1 MNNNDILRRLRYTF
15 EFNDKSMIKTFA
27 EGGLEPT
34 REHISDWL
42 KREDDLA
49 YKECPDVM
57 LAAFLNGLI
66 NLKRGKREGEQPA
79 PEERLTNNNIFMK
92 LKIALNLQAEDILE
106 MMNRSAFRLSKHE
119 LSAFFRKADH
129 KHFRKCQDQ
138 VLRHF
143 LKGLQLT
150 HRPGTETVDGEPE
163 AFDPSVSENE
173 AEQTANTASANAPE
187 PTPSSPWASA
197 SRKAAPKAPA
207 PKTTSAEIEAATTEP
222 ANTELAN
229 TELANAESANTEL
242 AETEVAK
249 APAAKPAIAKKPKTT
264 KSNTVAPEAAVP
276 EATAPEVV
284 APATDA
290 APTTETPEVESVW
303 RRKKP

>member
-15 EFNDKSMIKTFA
+15 ELNDKSMINTFA
-27 EGGLEPT
+27 EGGLT
-34 REHISDWL
+34 TDREHISDWL
-42 KREDDLA
+42 KRDDDPA
-49 YKECPDVM
+49 YEECPDVM

-138 VLRHF
+138 VLRNF

-150 HRPGTETVDGEPE
+150 HRPGTEDVDGDAENAVASDAEVLQPLIT
-163 AFDPSVSENE
+163 APASEYSKPAA
-173 AEQTANTASANAPE
+173 AETSAPE
-187 PTPSSPWASA
+187 PEPTVPSPWSSA
-197 SRKAAPKAPA
+197 SRKTNPTAPKAPA
-207 PKTTSAEIEAATTEP
+207 
-222 ANTELAN
+222 
-229 TELANAESANTEL
+229 
-242 AETEVAK
+242 AK
-249 APAAKPAIAKKPKTT
+249 IAPAAK
-264 KSNTVAPEAAVP
+264 
-276 EATAPEVV
+276 TAPAADKTAAKP
-284 APATDA
+284 APAKPTTPDTANDTTPAAEKPA
-290 APTTETPEVESVW
+290 APAVESVW
-303 RRKKP
+303 GRKKS

>member
-15 EFNDKSMIKTFA
+15 EFNDKAMIKTFA
-27 EGGLEPT
+27 EGGLSAT

-79 PEERLTNNNIFMK
+79 PEESLTNNNIFMK

-150 HRPGTETVDGEPE
+150 HRPGTETTDGEPE
-163 AFDPSVSENE
+163 AFDASVSENE
-173 AEQTANTASANAPE
+173 AEQPANTAPANEPE

-207 PKTTSAEIEAATTEP
+207 AKTTSAKTTSAETEAATTEP
-222 ANTELAN
+222 AQTEPAK
-229 TELANAESANTEL
+229 TD
-242 AETEVAK
+242 VAT
-249 APAAKPAIAKKPKTT
+249 APAAKPVVAKKPKTT
-264 KSNTVAPEAAVP
+264 KSKTVAPEAAAPDDVAP
-276 EATAPEVV
+276 EAA
-284 APATDA
+284 
-290 APTTETPEVESVW
+290 TPEVESVW

>member
-15 EFNDKSMIKTFA
+15 ELNDKSMINTFA
-27 EGGLEPT
+27 EGGLST
-34 REHISDWL
+34 DREHISDWL
-42 KREDDLA
+42 KRDDDPA
-49 YKECPDVM
+49 YEECPDVM

-138 VLRHF
+138 VLRNF

-150 HRPGTETVDGEPE
+150 HRPGTEDVDGDSENVVATDPE
-163 AFDPSVSENE
+163 AEAAQPSSTTPASQYSKPAV
-173 AEQTANTASANAPE
+173 AETNAPE
-187 PTPSSPWASA
+187 PEPAASSPWSSA
-197 SRKAAPKAPA
+197 GR
-207 PKTTSAEIEAATTEP
+207 KTTPAAKETP
-222 ANTELAN
+222 AAK
-229 TELANAESANTEL
+229 
-242 AETEVAK
+242 K
-249 APAAKPAIAKKPKTT
+249 APAAKKEPAAKKAAAQTAPAEIAEPAIPDTATDTT
-264 KSNTVAPEAAVP
+264 PSPD
-276 EATAPEVV
+276 
-284 APATDA
+284 APA
-290 APTTETPEVESVW
+290 VESVW
-303 RRKKP
+303 GRKKT